1 MAEWLKNRDELPRT
15 DRLLTVDNERA
26 AALSEEITR
35 AHENGVNVTVGE
47 RSDLAYQ
54 SPEKIIEIF
63 EKLRAADEAVERA
76 RALNLGIGAQ
86 KLNYITSG
94 QSPRQ
99 SWEEFVNNSWPV
111 ENARRE
117 HLYGRE
123 HTDAEAWWRQGGSA
137 LALATIVQ
145 AYDLAERGNNDGYPT
160 MSGSIDRAITTH
172 YFDDSLPELSGLSL
186 ESAVA
191 ATAQNYGLVRGLRP
205 LNQEERA
212 EKASKKMAQLDSFV
226 QATSTSEFLDVI
238 RYCQDGIGIRERMT
252 TVNDRIMEHLSQ
264 DYQSNSPVI
273 VSLGCGT
280 AIPILDLMRRL
291 HEQDKSP
298 RLIAIDQDPIALAVA
313 QKEAQRLG
321 LSDAVE
327 LHYEPLFSKTGRPAD
342 FSRHLQG
349 RIPEVIENSGLREYV
364 PDIAYHRLMKS
375 VYNKLGSGGL
385 AVNCSTNENRP
396 HEGFLYG
403 AMGWPVRIRCCG
415 IEDMAKTL
423 EKGGFVP
430 AFTDAEVVASGVYT
444 CYFSQKL

>member
-1 MAEWLKNRDELPRT
+1 MAEWLNNRDELPKIGQ
-15 DRLLTVDNERA
+15 LLSVDNESS

-35 AHENGVNVTVGE
+35 AHENGVRLTVGE
-47 RSDLAYQ
+47 RSDLAYER
-54 SPEKIIEIF
+54 PEKITEVF
-63 EKLRAADEAVERA
+63 EKLCAADDAVERA
-76 RALNLGIGAQ
+76 RAIQLGAGTQ
-86 KLNYITSG
+86 KLDYITSG
-94 QSPRQ
+94 QALRQ
-99 SWEEFVNNSWPV
+99 PWEGYVNGSSPV

-117 HLYGRE
+117 HLYGPE

-145 AYDLAERGNNDGYPT
+145 AHDLAERGNSDGYPT
-160 MSGSIDRAITTH
+160 MSGSIDREITTH

-186 ESAVA
+186 ESAIA
-191 ATAQNYGLVRGLRP
+191 ATAQNYGLVRGLHTLTP
-205 LNQEERA
+205 EERTK
-212 EKASKKMAQLDSFV
+212 KASEKIKRLDDFV

-252 TVNDRIMEHLSQ
+252 TVNNRIMEHLSQ
-264 DYQSNSPVI
+264 EYQSKSPVI

-280 AIPILDLMRRL
+280 AIPMLDLMRQL
-291 HEQDKSP
+291 NEQGKSP

-313 QKEAQRLG
+313 QRESQRLG

-327 LHYEPLFSKTGRPAD
+327 LHCEPIFSKTGKPTD
-342 FSRHLQG
+342 LSRHLRG

-364 PDIAYHRLMKS
+364 PNIAYNRLTKS
-375 VYNKLGSGGL
+375 IYKNLGSGGL

-396 HEGFLYG
+396 HKGFLYG
-403 AMGWPVRIRCCG
+403 AMGWPVQIRRCG

-430 AFTDAEVVASGVYT
+430 KFTDAEVVASGVYT